1 MKRLNSEQWRKAK
14 NPSGSVLLK
23 SMDTEVTQPDAE
35 KRILSFVISNETV
48 DSYND
53 VIKADGWDLSRYEK
67 NPVVL
72 WAHDSRQPPVAQA
85 PSIGVVGKNLVA
97 AAEFATAETY
107 AFADTVY
114 RLLLGKFLR
123 ATSVGF
129 FPKKWIYDE
138 DRGGFDLI
146 ENELF
151 EFSIVPVPANP
162 EALALALKSGI
173 DCSPLKEWAEKT
185 LDLWEPHG
193 DHDRPEVAIWVP
205 KAQIESVYKSLSKEA
220 TSVSLAIT
228 EGASDG
234 VENEERATKAL
245 SIELDED
252 ATQDEAVA
260 EPEEQKS
267 SLDETVAVMS
277 DEIENLKAQ
286 IDQLM
291 ARLHQQEKEA
301 SEPEEDDADD
311 LSAVIDLRFDAEDV
325 EDEVSRSIVDLEIDP
340 EELQACIRRQ
350 LEQQLMKNTGKL
362 PKEV

>member
-1 MKRLNSEQWRKAK
+1 MKRLNSEQWRKGKKTSDAIM
-14 NPSGSVLLK
+14 LK

-72 WAHDSRQPPVAQA
+72 WAHDSRQPPVAKA
-85 PSIGVVGKNLVA
+85 PSIGVVGTNLVA
-97 AAEFATAETY
+97 SAEFASAETY
-107 AFADTVY
+107 AFADTIF
-114 RLLLGKFLR
+114 RLLKEKFLR

-129 FPKKWIYDE
+129 FPRKWTYNE
-138 DRGGFDLI
+138 DRGGYDLI

-173 DCSPLKEWAEKT
+173 DCAPLREWAEKT
-185 LDLWEPHG
+185 LDLWEPVG
-193 DHDRPEVAIWVP
+193 DRDRTDVAIWVP
-205 KAQIESVYKSLSKEA
+205 KAQIESVYKSLSNEA
-220 TSVSLAIT
+220 TSVTFTGT
-228 EGASDG
+228 EGASDP
-234 VENEERATKAL
+234 VERAEGGNIT
-245 SIELDED
+245 IDLDED
-252 ATQDEAVA
+252 ETDEEIAA
-260 EPEEQKS
+260 FDAFIEKLPETMIAME
-267 SLDETVAVMS
+267 
-277 DEIENLKAQ
+277 DEIEGLKAQ

-291 ARLHQQEKEA
+291 ARLHQQEEDA
-301 SEPEEDDADD
+301 TEEKNDDVND
-311 LSAVIDLRFDAEDV
+311 LSAVIDIQLDMTDV

-340 EELQACIRRQ
+340 EELQNCIRRQ
-350 LEQQLMKNTGKL
+350 LERELMRNTGKL